1 MKYSVW
7 HDDLGMQIAAGD
19 SVSGAVLHKAF
30 LTWEEISGRIH
41 QLLRQG
47 EYAPQAVLDQACSN
61 VNTEYAGISVQ
72 AEKDMAEGVAVE
84 KPLQEAVPYR
94 AREGFVWEELP
105 VFITQD
111 EIDACLTKGDGYSDW
126 RLGIYS
132 YFMQNNSDKERADFL
147 WKKYGIGGG
156 GTFAN
161 VEDSNV
167 WHNGKGLRLARG
179 RYGNIKAE
187 VLLKWS
193 AVAKRIKYLI
203 EHDRYLN
210 TADISH
216 MPEYEKDQIVTCV
229 TTFYHRMPKD
239 IIRPWSGNPYPYEN
253 RDDVS
258 SLLGNPNEIG
268 RAHV

>member
-1 MKYSVW
+1 MLFRS
-7 HDDLGMQIAAGD
+7 
-19 SVSGAVLHKAF
+19 
-30 LTWEEISGRIH
+30 
-41 QLLRQG
+41 
-47 EYAPQAVLDQACSN
+47 
-61 VNTEYAGISVQ
+61 
-72 AEKDMAEGVAVE
+72 
-84 KPLQEAVPYR
+84 
-94 AREGFVWEELP
+94 
-105 VFITQD
+105 
-111 EIDACLTKGDGYSDW
+111 
-126 RLGIYS
+126 
-132 YFMQNNSDKERADFL
+132 
-147 WKKYGIGGG
+147 
-156 GTFAN
+156 N

-258 SLLGNPNEIG
+258 SLLGNPNGQEALVKFMGQALAALPADFEGYDQKVQLLAKVQGYVEGTYTIFPEKKKEIG